1 MNNHKRS
8 FICFLIL
15 FLLIS
20 IKTDAGKV
28 TVFVIGDSTASLYDA
43 SLYPR
48 TGWAQL
54 LQAFFNKDSV
64 AVNDQ
69 AASGRSS
76 KSFYDEGRWT
86 TVNNLLKKGD
96 YVFIQFA
103 HNDEKTD
110 DPARYTIP
118 STTYKDYI
126 TIYING
132 ARAKGAFPVLFSSIP
147 RNNWSGSG
155 IQQAHKSY
163 TEAMKQLAEALNV
176 PFVDMEAS
184 TMAYLN
190 TKGKTYS
197 TDSIFNNLKA
207 NVWPNYLT
215 GNSDGTHL
223 QENGAYNFCK
233 VATTDIKKHNI
244 YPEVIKLASNIG
256 KAVRVSAMP
265 YPSLKGTIRGYG
277 IFTAYSQ
284 VTLTATA
291 ISGYKFTKWTLAT
304 DTVTVSKNSSL
315 TISADTSNV
324 SLLARF
330 ESITSTVDVPFTC
343 ISVFPAIA
351 TDKLN
356 IVTSEEITNIRI
368 FNVQGQETKASSVL
382 QNNQLDISDLRPGYY
397 IIQIQLLSGVVSKA
411 KFIKKFN

>member
-20 IKTDAGKV
+20 LKTDAGKV

-110 DPARYTIP
+110 DVARYTIP

-147 RNNWSGSG
+147 RNNWSSSG
-155 IQQAHKSY
+155 VQQAHKSY

-223 QENGAYNFCK
+223 QENGAYNFCN
-233 VATTDIKKHNI
+233 VAKADIKKHNI
-244 YPEVIKLASNIG
+244 YPEVMKLASNIG

-265 YPSLKGTIRGYG
+265 YPNLKGTIKGYG

-284 VTLTATA
+284 VTLTATVA
-291 ISGYKFTKWTLAT
+291 SGYKFVKWTSAT
-304 DTVTVSKNSSL
+304 DTVTISKNSSL
-315 TISADTSNV
+315 TINTDTLNV

-356 IVTSEEITNIRI
+356 IITSEEITNFRI
-368 FNVQGQETKASSVL
+368 FNVQGQATLASTIL
-382 QNNQLDISDLRPGYY
+382 QNNQLDVSDLKPGYY
-397 IIQIQLLSGVVSKA
+397 IIQVQLQSGIVSKA
-411 KFIKKFN
+411 KFIKKI

>member
-96 YVFIQFA
+96 YVFVQFA

-155 IQQAHKSY
+155 VQQAHKLY

-184 TMAYLN
+184 TMAYLS

-197 TDSIFNNLKA
+197 TDSVFNNLKA

-233 VATTDIKKHNI
+233 VVTNDIKKHNI
-244 YPEVIKLASNIG
+244 YTEVIKLASNIG

-265 YPSLKGTIRGYG
+265 HPNLKGTIRGYG

-284 VTLTATA
+284 VILTATA
-291 ISGYKFTKWTLAT
+291 ASGYKFTKWTLAT
-304 DTVTVSKNSSL
+304 DTVTISKNSSL
-315 TISADTSNV
+315 TISTDTSNV

-330 ESITSTVDVPFTC
+330 ESITSTVDVPFTS
-343 ISVFPAIA
+343 IFVFPAIA

-356 IVTSEEITNIRI
+356 IVTSEEMTNIRI

-382 QNNQLDISDLRPGYY
+382 QNNQLDISDLKPGYY
-397 IIQIQLLSGVVSKA
+397 IIQVQLLSGVVSKA